1 MDDTSAG
8 ASAHIPALSLTNVN
22 LTLGHGAGRVHILR
36 DITFEVGHGEA
47 VGLVGPSGSGKSTLL
62 MVITGLERPDSGIVT
77 VAGVEI
83 GRLDED
89 ALARFRG
96 RQIGI
101 VFQSFH
107 LIPTMNALE
116 NVAVPLELAGRRD
129 AFTRAAQ
136 ELEAVGLGERLS
148 HYPAELSG
156 GEQQRVALARALV
169 ADPAILVADEPTG
182 NLDET
187 TGRRII
193 DVMFERFSSRAMT
206 LILVTHDASLATRCD
221 RVIRLRSRPL
231 RRADRDPGGVA
242 VTVLLDPGARPAH
255 GDMAY
260 GRTLRLA
267 LRDLRGGLRGFAVFI
282 SCIALG
288 VGAIAAVGSF
298 SRSLADGLAHQGRE
312 ILGGDVAFTL
322 IQRAATPSERTF
334 MASRGALSAVATMR
348 ALVRGSEGRPALV
361 ELKAVDRAYPLYGA
375 VVTEPA
381 GSLSDLL
388 ASRDGAF
395 GAVADPALLTRL
407 GIAPGARLTLGEAP
421 ITITATLSA
430 EPDKLADGI
439 GFGPRLLISA
449 EALQATGL
457 LQPGSLVRWRYRLRL
472 PAGSSE
478 DAEAKAV
485 MDAATDQFPQAGWEM
500 RSRANAA
507 PQLERSIERFTQYMA
522 LVGMTALLI
531 GGIGVANSARH
542 YLDRKRD
549 VIATMKAIGATGT
562 RIVTLY
568 LIEVPGDRGNR
579 DSNRCWLR
587 GNAAACGHGRVRRSD
602 PPAARPVDLSRRPRR
617 RCSRRNADRRGVCVM
632 AARSRP

>member
-1 MDDTSAG
+1 M
-8 ASAHIPALSLTNVN
+8 
-22 LTLGHGAGRVHILR
+22 
-36 DITFEVGHGEA
+36 
-47 VGLVGPSGSGKSTLL
+47 
-62 MVITGLERPDSGIVT
+62 
-77 VAGVEI
+77 
-83 GRLDED
+83 
-89 ALARFRG
+89 
-96 RQIGI
+96 
-101 VFQSFH
+101 
-107 LIPTMNALE
+107 
-116 NVAVPLELAGRRD
+116 
-129 AFTRAAQ
+129 
-136 ELEAVGLGERLS
+136 
-148 HYPAELSG
+148 
-156 GEQQRVALARALV
+156 
-169 ADPAILVADEPTG
+169 
-182 NLDET
+182 
-187 TGRRII
+187 
-193 DVMFERFSSRAMT
+193 
-206 LILVTHDASLATRCD
+206 
-221 RVIRLRSRPL
+221 
-231 RRADRDPGGVA
+231 
-242 VTVLLDPGARPAH
+242 TVLLDPGARPAH

-568 LIEVPGDRGNR
+568 LIEVLVIAAIGTAIGVGFGAMLPLAVTAAFGDLIPLPLAPSIYP
-579 DSNRCWLR
+579 DAL
-587 GNAAACGHGRVRRSD
+587 AAAALDGMLIAVVFALWPLGRAHDVPVAMLFRDTVAPQRR
-602 PPAARPVDLSRRPRR
+602 LPRR
-617 RCSRRNADRRGVCVM
+617 RYVVAVGLAAFALAFFVVAAAFDRKIALIFIGAAVAVFGVLRLTAAGLMAFARVVPRPRVTIARIAIANIHRPGALTPTVVLSLGLGLAPGHGTGSRRKSSPAVRGGAAGQGTLLLFHRYPLDPGHALCRFHPRRGADG
-632 AARSRP
+632 AARTGSDVAWAHRQRARGRRRRSHAQAGCRLGTAKRPRHYLYGRDAGRLAARGWAMVGRGLFRTAGGVARKAGRAGTSS